1 MDPDL
6 PMVLDDAGNFFE
18 QDEYEGACL
27 DHGYSPFTRE
37 APGDEVCVAKKKP
50 GDLPDD
56 HPAPT
61 SLLSPMGEKT
71 GGASFSRR

>member
-37 APGDEVCVAKKKP
+37 APGDEVCVNNVTLCLSTQP
-50 GDLPDD
+50 MDII
-56 HPAPT
+56 HHYQRHH
-61 SLLSPMGEKT
+61 LL
-71 GGASFSRR
+71 